1 MGLLYTEKDSAERDL
16 VISTL
21 AGVALVVPMMAGSV
35 LPIPGLAVSLQSA
48 GAASL
53 HASGFASWAMILAVV
68 ATATAGDVLTAG
80 AMRRIGDLDDIRAHS
95 GLPGAVKA
103 VVGSGMFVSGV
114 VCMALSFFSLL
125 LALSW
130 ADVSLV
136 APASASLTF
145 ISNAFAAKL
154 FLKENVD
161 RRRWLAAIF
170 VCAGVALLA
179 R

>member
-1 MGLLYTEKDSAERDL
+1 MRDTTEKTL
-16 VISTL
+16 VI
-21 AGVALVVPMMAGSV
+21 
-35 LPIPGLAVSLQSA
+35 PGAVS
-48 GAASL
+48 
-53 HASGFASWAMILAVV
+53 HASTAVTWSMILAVV

-95 GLPGAVKA
+95 GLAGAVKA
-103 VVGSGMFVSGV
+103 VVGSPMFLGGV
-114 VCMALSFFSLL
+114 LCMALSFFSLL

-145 ISNAFAAKL
+145 ISNAFAARI
-154 FLKENVD
+154 FLHENVD
-161 RRRWLAAIF
+161 KRRWLAAIF

-179 R
+179 T

>member
-1 MGLLYTEKDSAERDL
+1 M
-16 VISTL
+16 VIPAT
-21 AGVALVVPMMAGSV
+21 P
-35 LPIPGLAVSLQSA
+35 AVS
-48 GAASL
+48 SL
-53 HASGFASWAMILAVV
+53 HAGALATWSMILAVV

-80 AMRRIGDLDDIRAHS
+80 AMRSIGDLDDIRSHA
-95 GLPGAVKA
+95 GLPGAIKA
-103 VVGSGMFVSGV
+103 VVGSSMFVSGV

-145 ISNAFAAKL
+145 ISNAFAAKV

-161 RRRWLAAIF
+161 KRRWLAALF